1 MLDHLGQTPI
11 DRKPGIIRSSD
22 PATLIFSGTLG
33 SQLVRSGDW
42 DSTALP
48 TQPDASRLPAPSL
61 SAPAKSLKPRRFQYW
76 VQRLVF
82 VMLPTTVI
90 AMVGAAAVWGENGLV
105 ERHRLEAELV
115 QANAELATLEREN
128 QRLLRQLKVGAEDPI
143 AVERLVA
150 EELGWGTP
158 SATLYRFEDD
168 GRQR

>member
-1 MLDHLGQTPI
+1 
-11 DRKPGIIRSSD
+11 
-22 PATLIFSGTLG
+22 
-33 SQLVRSGDW
+33 
-42 DSTALP
+42 
-48 TQPDASRLPAPSL
+48 
-61 SAPAKSLKPRRFQYW
+61 
-76 VQRLVF
+76 
-82 VMLPTTVI
+82 MLPTTVI